1 MTDLFLSQIFIRC
14 SNLDKIGNCISAV
27 KIDITLSATQYTYV
41 DYPEGYTFDN
51 SAVIAS
57 SVLLNGEYITLSYPN
72 PAILVSLR
80 QDKIVVLNNNTAA
93 YKANGY
99 ILLSHLK

>member
-1 MTDLFLSQIFIRC
+1 MQVTIHVLFIQN
-14 SNLDKIGNCISAV
+14 SNLDKISNCISAV

-57 SVLLNGEYITLSYPN
+57 AVNLKGEYITLSYPN

-93 YKANGY
+93 YNAVGY
-99 ILLSHLK
+99 ILLSHIK

>member
-1 MTDLFLSQIFIRC
+1 MGVLTSIFILN